1 MKRKSARPS
10 FSRRPSFNKREK
22 TDKGGR
28 IRQRNQRL
36 ALLVLLLLLVVTGM
50 VILMVRN
57 GQKQEESAETSQE
70 MNDHTNYGPEEWMSQ
85 GAPYIDV
92 QLLTP
97 NEYSRPQLPL
107 NGADYIA
114 IHYTANPGATAQNN
128 RDYFENLSISHEA
141 KVSSHF
147 VVGLEGEVIQCI
159 PTSEMSYATNSRN
172 VDSISI
178 ECCHKDDTGV
188 FEQETYDSVV
198 KLAAWLCARFGL
210 TSEQVIRHYDVTGK
224 EYTFRVIGLLVGM
237 VICMIVFYKNQRNR
251 AYRRTFLDLFREFD
265 LKSARSRWYV
275 KLTLIVSSA
284 MLFMNLLGLPRAMWA
299 GIACMS
305 VCLPFTED
313 CIPRSVSRGMFNV
326 VGCLLFIVL
335 YLVLPKS
342 MYPYIGMIGG
352 IGVGYSAG
360 YPWQTAFNTFGALS
374 IAAGIFGMPAAIA
387 LRIGANVLGAA
398 YTVICNKVTDKVAEY
413 IGTNKCAENLS

>member
-1 MKRKSARPS
+1 MKFYQELQLNAAGSKALIRITEDKKERKRHVLIYNFKVYLVVAFCFAAVTL
-10 FSRRPSFNKREK
+10 FSLIFGNENSIA
-22 TDKGGR
+22 GVA
-28 IRQRNQRL
+28 ILL
-36 ALLVLLLLLVVTGM
+36 ALLVLRQADFGIQTTHGLLCIMGIFSILMTGPHLSNLVSPFSGFIINFICILTLMFLGCHNVIMYNHSTFVLGYLLLLG
-50 VILMVRN
+50 
-57 GQKQEESAETSQE
+57 
-70 MNDHTNYGPEEWMSQ
+70 
-85 GAPYIDV
+85 
-92 QLLTP
+92 
-97 NEYSRPQLPL
+97 
-107 NGADYIA
+107 
-114 IHYTANPGATAQNN
+114 
-128 RDYFENLSISHEA
+128 
-141 KVSSHF
+141 
-147 VVGLEGEVIQCI
+147 
-159 PTSEMSYATNSRN
+159 
-172 VDSISI
+172 
-178 ECCHKDDTGV
+178 
-188 FEQETYDSVV
+188 
-198 KLAAWLCARFGL
+198 
-210 TSEQVIRHYDVTGK
+210 YDVTGK